1 MEAFSIPRLDTEV
14 GLIRADGAWDP
25 LTVDIQFAELA
36 MMSTDG
42 WVDVT
47 FWLSEQEH
55 EGRVAAVVSAAKH
68 YLLGQ

>member
-14 GLIRADGAWDP
+14 GLIRTEGVWDP
-25 LTVDIQFAELA
+25 LTAEMQITELA
-36 MMSTDG
+36 MMGTDG

-68 YLLGQ
+68 YLAGQ